1 MKASNRHSRVGNRSL
16 PWTLDLAVETLGTI
30 GDQSSFSCSICSIY
44 SDVVGIER
52 WGSCG
57 GGGTEKVLKVWW
69 ICRSAGLWT
78 SSRIANSEN
87 ISTGDTM
94 ACQVEKPWDYLKVR
108 DWLHGVGVMSRTT
121 GPRIQGTP

>member
-1 MKASNRHSRVGNRSL
+1 MKHWGPLEIRVASPAVFAVYILTWQELNAG
-16 PWTLDLAVETLGTI
+16 DLA
-30 GDQSSFSCSICSIY
+30 C
-44 SDVVGIER
+44 
-52 WGSCG
+52 
-57 GGGTEKVLKVWW
+57 GGTEKFLKVWW

-78 SSRIANSEN
+78 SSGIANSEN

-94 ACQVEKPWDYLKVR
+94 AWQVEKPWDYLKVR